1 MTKHRKT
8 AGDWR
13 GAATFVAAG
22 LLAAAGILA
31 MPTSVAA
38 QYRSNNDG
46 RALDAN
52 SRAGSGGQNDASPTA
67 TGRGAVSGNQ
77 IITGNVTAGRQFRGP
92 VAYSDPGAFR
102 GITSG
107 SFSSDRFV
115 RESAG

>member
-1 MTKHRKT
+1 MTKHLET

-13 GAATFVAAG
+13 RAATFVAAG

-31 MPTSVAA
+31 TPHPVAA

-52 SRAGSGGQNDASPTA
+52 SRSGSGGQNDASPSA
-67 TGRGAVSGNQ
+67 ANRGQAVSGNQ

-92 VAYSDPGAFR
+92 VPYSDPGSFR
-102 GITSG
+102 GPTAG

-115 RESAG
+115 RQS